1 MIVGMGIDLCEVPRL
16 AKALERPGFL
26 ERFFTGTEAEY
37 IRGRGRAGAESAAGC
52 FAAKEAALKAL
63 GTGFNG
69 IRPQDVVIL
78 HAPSGQPYYELRGA
92 ALARMQELGGRR
104 MHLSMTHEEDMAA
117 AVAILE

>member
-1 MIVGMGIDLCEVPRL
+1 MIGIGIDLCRIGRMERM
-16 AKALERPGFL
+16 LEN
-26 ERFFTGTEAEY
+26 ERFLIRYFSQEEQEY
-37 IRGRGRAGAESAAGC
+37 VRSRGRMGPDSAAAI

-63 GTGFNG
+63 GTGFSG